1 MMMIYTDCYY
11 EPKIQ
16 GEHNIACL
24 GISGICFL
32 ICAQCTVDWQ
42 PARKETV
49 SDRWWKPNRNEK
61 REKIQRFSLKS
72 TQQPTGYTCYVI
84 YQMLLMSEP
93 L

>member
-49 SDRWWKPNRNEK
+49 SDR
-61 REKIQRFSLKS
+61 
-72 TQQPTGYTCYVI
+72 
-84 YQMLLMSEP
+84 
-93 L
+93 